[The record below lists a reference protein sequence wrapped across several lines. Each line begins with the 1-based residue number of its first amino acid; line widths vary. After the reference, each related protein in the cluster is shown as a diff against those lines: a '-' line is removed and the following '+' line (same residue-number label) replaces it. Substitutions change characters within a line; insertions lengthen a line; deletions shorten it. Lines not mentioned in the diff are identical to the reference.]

1 MIYIIA
7 LIILAMAVAW
17 LTSNKPWK
25 KRDLEEEN
33 KVEIAD
39 DCCGAHEVCESD
51 SLLTSN
57 DNIEYF
63 EDEDLDRFKGTPA
76 GSYSDDAIEEFRDI
90 LYTLKERE
98 VAAWVKSMQ
107 LRQVELPEIIREE
120 ALMIVEERRAS

>member
-17 LTSNKPWK
+17 FASNKPWK
-25 KRDLEEEN
+25 KEKLEEE

-51 SLLTSN
+51 SLLTSS

-63 EDEDLDRFKGTPA
+63 EDEELDRFKGTPSK
-76 GSYSDDAIEEFRDI
+76 SYSDEAIEEFRDV

-98 VAAWVKSMQ
+98 VASWIKSMQ
-107 LRQVELPEIIREE
+107 LRLVELPDIIREE
-120 ALMIVEERRAS
+120 ALMIVEERRMKA